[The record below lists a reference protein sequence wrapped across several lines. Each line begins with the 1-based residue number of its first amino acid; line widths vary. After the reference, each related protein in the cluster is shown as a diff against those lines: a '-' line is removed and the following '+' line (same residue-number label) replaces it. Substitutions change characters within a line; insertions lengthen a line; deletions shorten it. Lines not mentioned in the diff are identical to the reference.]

1 MSYNILKGRV
11 KETLVKQNCK
21 ETPLFSACQMLKLK
35 SKLSHTSARNSDTSV
50 LLVLTINST
59 NLTAIWFNQNIKAH
73 YKIFL
78 SVKVCITCHRLMI
91 CSMTL

>member
-11 KETLVKQNCK
+11 KETLVTKNCK

-50 LLVLTINST
+50 LLV
-59 NLTAIWFNQNIKAH
+59 FQQ
-73 YKIFL
+73 
-78 SVKVCITCHRLMI
+78 
-91 CSMTL
+91 